1 VNLPFS
7 GIRRCGPPPPGS
19 RGPELIPNVF
29 GTASGRRT
37 GTRSL
42 APYGQKGYTPSVSK
56 STGPYQPTA
65 PEALIVFFIQ
75 VLVPAI
81 AGWGVTAAPDSILLA
96 PLCCL
101 AMMPYLLRPKLRA
114 CRLFSR
120 FAYLA
125 FISIFLFDLASL
137 WIHFSNPRMLLNFT
151 LAMSPT
157 LLFGH
162 LVFRKRT

>member
-1 VNLPFS
+1 M
-7 GIRRCGPPPPGS
+7 
-19 RGPELIPNVF
+19 F